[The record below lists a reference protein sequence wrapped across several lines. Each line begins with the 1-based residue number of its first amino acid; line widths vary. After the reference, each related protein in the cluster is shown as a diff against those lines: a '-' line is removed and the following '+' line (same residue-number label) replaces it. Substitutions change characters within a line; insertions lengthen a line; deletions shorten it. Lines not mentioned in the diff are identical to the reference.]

1 MEKQTGSQVV
11 IDLGSLVTAAYHLLP
26 VTPGNTKAVRAV
38 AWAMLAN
45 VMTSDYLNRWNEAA
59 DFDTNDSKFLLDEA
73 EEAVGK
79 ALKIDPKLALAHY
92 AQGLVH
98 RARGEHKKS
107 SASFDNATAYNPAF
121 VRAYAQKGGQ
131 QINLGDFDGAKDSIE
146 KALQLGPNDPAV
158 GIFHWHKGRALFFK
172 AANTPGEAGD
182 YDSAIAPLRQ
192 AKRCR
197 PNLWYTWL
205 LLASAYALSGNEIEA
220 KKTVEEFQDSGLVPY
235 AKEFTITKVKEYE
248 KSNPDECKEVVC
260 GRAKFHEGLKNLLP
274 P

>member
-26 VTPGNTKAVRAV
+26 VTPGNTYAVRAV

-45 VMTSDYLNRWNEAA
+45 VMASDYLNRWNEAA
-59 DFDTNDSKFLLDEA
+59 DFDTNHSKFLLDEA

-92 AQGLVH
+92 AQGLIH
-98 RARGEHKKS
+98 RAHDRHKES
-107 SASFDNATAYNPAF
+107 SDSFDNATACNPAL

-131 QINLGDFDGAKDSIE
+131 QLNLGDFDGAITSIE
-146 KALQLGPNDPAV
+146 KALQLGSNDPSV

-172 AANTPGEAGD
+172 AANGADE
-182 YDSAIAPLRQ
+182 YKSAIAPLRE
-192 AKRCR
+192 ALHYR

-205 LLASAYALSGNEIEA
+205 LLASAYALSGDEDKA
-220 KKTVEEFQDSGLVPY
+220 KQIVKDFQESGSVPD
-235 AKEFTITKVKEYE
+235 AKGFTIAKVKDYE
-248 KSNPDECKEVVC
+248 KSNPNKCKKVVR
-260 GRAKFHEGLKNLLP
+260 GRSKFYEGLKKAELP
-274 P
+274 KS